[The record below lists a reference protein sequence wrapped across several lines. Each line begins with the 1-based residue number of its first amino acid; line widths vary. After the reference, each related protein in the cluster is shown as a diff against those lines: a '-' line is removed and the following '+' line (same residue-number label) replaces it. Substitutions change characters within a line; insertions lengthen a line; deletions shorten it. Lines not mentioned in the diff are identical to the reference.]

1 MTTSDPSISSIDA
14 RTSALLSRVYEMGGK
29 IDYFAKDAE
38 RRLCE
43 YQVLEE
49 ENRVLTA
56 EVLVLRAQVEAL
68 QRVNQPEIISIRA
81 S

>member
-1 MTTSDPSISSIDA
+1 MTTNDPSISSIDA
-14 RTSALLSRVYEMGGK
+14 RTAALLCRVYEMGGK

-38 RRLCE
+38 RRLGE
-43 YQVLEE
+43 YHVLEE

-68 QRVNQPEIISIRA
+68 QRVNQPETNYLRA
-81 S
+81 I